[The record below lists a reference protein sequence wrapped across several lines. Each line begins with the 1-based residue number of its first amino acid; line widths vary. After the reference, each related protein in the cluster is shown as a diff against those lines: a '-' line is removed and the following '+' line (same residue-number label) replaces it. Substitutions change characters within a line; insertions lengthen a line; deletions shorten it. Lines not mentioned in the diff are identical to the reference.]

1 MVDKSNNMS
10 SEKLISSS
18 LTKAQ
23 QVEAAFRKVN
33 LLPDS
38 EMALKHAVENISSID
53 GEGKGTF
60 PKKFSNA
67 NAAVTETE
75 LRKLVELSKKL
86 ANHIEEMHAP
96 AITVML
102 DKDFRFRFLAEIRST
117 AANAEYS
124 LKNLDQLLSSL
135 VPPEMLKADKGG
147 RRENSRA
154 KATSEIL
161 AYFYI
166 KLTGKRPTLTND
178 PIHETSKPKGPFFN
192 LVEEVFKI
200 LEIEEKPEHYAD
212 LATKPYLLANL
223 KKID

>member
-1 MVDKSNNMS
+1 MSNEQPNAS
-10 SEKLISSS
+10 T
-18 LTKAQ
+18 LTKAEKI
-23 QVEAAFRKVN
+23 EAAFRKLN
-33 LLPDS
+33 FLPGR
-38 EMALKHAVENISSID
+38 EMALKHAIENIASID

-67 NAAVTETE
+67 NVEVTKNE
-75 LRKLVELSKKL
+75 LRKLAELSKKL

-102 DKDFRFRFLAEIRST
+102 DKDFRFRLSSEIRST

-135 VPPEMLKADKGG
+135 VPPEMLKTDKGG

-161 AYFYI
+161 AAYYLS
-166 KLTGKRPTLTND
+166 LTGLRPTLTND
-178 PIHETSKPKGPFFN
+178 PTHETSKPKGPFFT
-192 LVEEVFKI
+192 LVEEIFKI

-212 LATKPYLLANL
+212 LATKPYLLANP